1 MQGLLISITVAL
13 AVEVIDVALG
23 IAIGVLAGYYGGWI
37 DQVLARFTDV
47 MFAFPG
53 LLFAILLT
61 GIFGYQADGIFG
73 HIPIIGAN
81 GNARLILVSIALAMT
96 TWPLMARY
104 VRGQTLQLKEQQFV
118 EAART
123 SGTSDFRIILRHI
136 IPNLFSIVIIAATLN
151 ISGTIIGEA
160 GIKLPG
166 TGCADSRLQPRLDD
180 QRCSQFNSNTSMGS
194 TLTFF
199 RSDYNSTSTLIP
211 GRWPPRRLRPSL
223 KRLVIGENI
232 NMATN
237 LLEVNN
243 LKTYFFTRGGVV
255 KAVDDVSFTMK
266 PGETLGVVGES
277 GCGKSVTAL
286 SVMRLVANPPGKIVG
301 GEINFNGENILE
313 KSQDELTELRGS
325 KISMIFQDPMTSL
338 NPVFTVGFQIA
349 ETVKRHRKDVNNDQ
363 AWKRAVEMLDLVR
376 ISDAKRRAKNYPH
389 EFSGGM
395 RQRVMIAIALACNPQ
410 FLIADEPT
418 TALDVTIQAQVLE
431 LMKGLS
437 QEFGT
442 AVMLI
447 THDLGV
453 VAGTCQHVN
462 VMYAGHVVESAPVK
476 QIFDTPAHP
485 YTLGLLQSIP
495 RLNDDRGAR
504 LTPIAGQPPDL
515 SNHPLDAHML
525 HAAPRYRAVAARNA
539 QN

>member
-1 MQGLLISITVAL
+1 
-13 AVEVIDVALG
+13 
-23 IAIGVLAGYYGGWI
+23 
-37 DQVLARFTDV
+37 
-47 MFAFPG
+47 
-53 LLFAILLT
+53 
-61 GIFGYQADGIFG
+61 
-73 HIPIIGAN
+73 
-81 GNARLILVSIALAMT
+81 
-96 TWPLMARY
+96 
-104 VRGQTLQLKEQQFV
+104 
-118 EAART
+118 
-123 SGTSDFRIILRHI
+123 
-136 IPNLFSIVIIAATLN
+136 
-151 ISGTIIGEA
+151 
-160 GIKLPG
+160 
-166 TGCADSRLQPRLDD
+166 
-180 QRCSQFNSNTSMGS
+180 
-194 TLTFF
+194 
-199 RSDYNSTSTLIP
+199 
-211 GRWPPRRLRPSL
+211 
-223 KRLVIGENI
+223 
-232 NMATN
+232 MATN

-255 KAVDDVSFTMK
+255 KAVDDVSFVIK

-313 KSQDELTELRGS
+313 KNQDELTDLRGS

-376 ISDAKRRAKNYPH
+376 IPDAKRRSKNYPH

-410 FLIADEPT
+410 LLIADEPT

-485 YTLGLLQSIP
+485 YTVGLLESIP
-495 RLNDDRGAR
+495 RLDDDRSVR
-504 LTPIAGQPPDL
+504 LKPIAGQPPDL
-515 SNHPLDAHML
+515 SNPPVGCPY
-525 HAAPRYRAVAARNA
+525 APRCPKVQSRCREERPELMSVNRGEQVVACFYPN
-539 QN
+539 